1 LKATLV
7 LEDESGF
14 SLVSPLKRTWSP
26 CGQTPVVRTSLDHH
40 QRLNMLGA
48 VRVPYHR
55 RKCLQLSIRAYTC
68 TLTGVQV
75 VAFLKQL
82 LRTISGELVF
92 VWDHHPIHQRKLV
105 EEFIDDEPRLHVDWF
120 PTCAPELNP
129 AEFIWTQ
136 LKEHSASTAPRN
148 LLEHRCNI
156 SSGVAKIRRSQSRL
170 QYCLSAS
177 DLSWK

>member
-1 LKATLV
+1 
-7 LEDESGF
+7 
-14 SLVSPLKRTWSP
+14 
-26 CGQTPVVRTSLDHH
+26 
-40 QRLNMLGA
+40 MLGA
-48 VRVPYHR
+48 VGVPYHR
-55 RKCLQLSIRAYTC
+55 RKCLQLSIRSYTC

-82 LRTISGELVF
+82 LRTISGELVL

-105 EEFIDDEPRLHVDWF
+105 EEFIDDEPRLHVYWF

-136 LKEHSASTAPRN
+136 LKEHTASTAPHNMFELRP
-148 LLEHRCNI
+148 NI
-156 SSGVAKIRRSQSRL
+156 LSGVANIRRSQSRL

-177 DLSWK
+177 HLSWK

>member
-1 LKATLV
+1 LKATLA

-26 CGQTPVVRTSLDHH
+26 CGQTPVVRTSLNHH
-40 QRLNMLGA
+40 QRMNLLGA
-48 VRVPYHR
+48 VLVPYHR
-55 RKCLQLSIRAYTC
+55 KQGLKLMVRSYTC

-82 LRTISGELVF
+82 LRAISGEIVL
-92 VWDHHPIHQRKLV
+92 VWDNHPIHQRKLV
-105 EEFIDDEPRLHVDWF
+105 EDFIENEPRLHVCWF
-120 PTCAPELNP
+120 PICAPELNP

-136 LKEHSASTAPRN
+136 LKEHSASTAPFNMLELRRN
-148 LLEHRCNI
+148 IL
-156 SSGVAKIRRSQSRL
+156 SGIAKIRKSQSLL

-177 DLSWK
+177 DLSWN

>member
-1 LKATLV
+1 M
-7 LEDESGF
+7 
-14 SLVSPLKRTWSP
+14 
-26 CGQTPVVRTSLDHH
+26 RTSLDHH
-40 QRLNMLGA
+40 QRLNLLGA
-48 VRVPYHR
+48 VLVPYHGT
-55 RKCLQLSIRAYTC
+55 KGLQLSIRSFTH

-82 LRTISGELVF
+82 LRTVRGEIVF
-92 VWDHHPIHQRKLV
+92 VWDNHPIHQRKLV
-105 EEFIDDEPRLHVDWF
+105 EEFLENEPRLHVDWF

-136 LKEHSASTAPRN
+136 LKEHTASTAPHN
-148 LLEHRCNI
+148 LFELRPNI
-156 SSGVAKIRRSQSRL
+156 LSGVAKIRRSPSRL

>member
-26 CGQTPVVRTSLDHH
+26 CGHTPVVRTSLDHH
-40 QRLNMLGA
+40 QRLNLLGA
-48 VRVPYHR
+48 VLVPYHR
-55 RKCLQLSIRAYTC
+55 RKPLQLSIRSYTC

-82 LRTISGELVF
+82 LRTISGEIVL

-105 EEFIDDEPRLHVDWF
+105 DEFIDDEPRLHFYWF

-136 LKEHSASTAPRN
+136 LKEHTASTAPHNMFELRP
-148 LLEHRCNI
+148 NI
-156 SSGVAKIRRSQSRL
+156 LSGVAKIRRSQSRL